1 MRAEAQGARENRKFD
16 ASKETSLREFEML
29 QQIGMGT
36 KYGMIPGG
44 SSIAGTNL
52 PIRQGV
58 ELYDWAN
65 GQHVMQK
72 GNEWMNSTTRGT
84 AALQNN
90 NTQIVADQ
98 RIEAPNTYQND
109 VNAAFGTQASET
121 TGAINSG
128 SSIAARSSREGAAI
142 QLSGINRAA
151 VIERSVNQL
160 NFEGRTE
167 AASINQ
173 AAAFDAA
180 HLRMVSTVVSGFFRN
195 MDRRLEE
202 IKPKY

>member
-16 ASKETSLREFEML
+16 ASNETSLREFEML

-128 SSIAARSSREGAAI
+128 RHRRSEQSRGSSHTA
-142 QLSGINRAA
+142 
-151 VIERSVNQL
+151 
-160 NFEGRTE
+160 
-167 AASINQ
+167 
-173 AAAFDAA
+173 
-180 HLRMVSTVVSGFFRN
+180 FRN
-195 MDRRLEE
+195 
-202 IKPKY
+202 KPRGSHRT